1 MENVV
6 RTKYLVFCSCCN
18 APTLFFKSTKEVFK
32 VQGAWHSPNTLPTTV
47 RGQAVCIKTWHTP
60 FAIERTPLSVI
71 QGHAEQLY
79 EFEPCY
85 ISSVPSLCSGTSPVK
100 PKTISLVFAVFCTK
114 NASIMSNNKNWLAR
128 KIWIM
133 HPSGATCLHVDLCF
147 SVLALEKSN
156 SAHRVGLVQSEHHHL
171 MEI

>member
-18 APTLFFKSTKEVFK
+18 APTLFFKSTKEIFK

-47 RGQAVCIKTWHTP
+47 HGQAVCIKTWHTP

-100 PKTISLVFAVFCTK
+100 PKTISLVFAGISC
-114 NASIMSNNKNWLAR
+114 
-128 KIWIM
+128 
-133 HPSGATCLHVDLCF
+133 
-147 SVLALEKSN
+147 EKSRFY
-156 SAHRVGLVQSEHHHL
+156 AKTIIFLPILGGGVRRVRPPPPPPPPPPWIRPWGGTIHFR
-171 MEI
+171 